1 MVVSKKGITI
11 SFIRAE
17 IILLVMKEVVLEE
30 EEREVMKYELR
41 REITFHCQT
50 RQGIK

>member
-30 EEREVMKYELR
+30 EREVMKYELR
-41 REITFHCQT
+41 REITFHCKT